1 MNRKVASWLKTQF
14 QRHSQSRSKI
24 SSAERNLSEI
34 LLQASAAI
42 NASKAAR
49 NTYKYLW
56 DSEVRVFSQWG
67 EDGILDYLFDITD
80 ISKPRILEFGA
91 GNFTECNSRFTA
103 EYRNASAYLVDMRD
117 DLVEHTKQLEIYW
130 RNSIFPNQDFITPE
144 SAQQHLQ
151 KARQHMGGV
160 DVISLDIDGN
170 DYWVLEALDL
180 SEVSIVVCEY
190 NPIYGAT
197 GSYTVKRDD
206 NFDRTKAHFSWL
218 HYGMSLKAAIDLL
231 SNQGL
236 VFIGSNR
243 VGNNAFFL
251 KDSHLKHI
259 PFPIPNHQKLD
270 SFVDWRVRESRDENG
285 CLSYL
290 SLQEAREIL
299 CDLEVINLQTEKT
312 IKIISILEKD

>member
-1 MNRKVASWLKTQF
+1 
-14 QRHSQSRSKI
+14 
-24 SSAERNLSEI
+24 
-34 LLQASAAI
+34 
-42 NASKAAR
+42 
-49 NTYKYLW
+49 
-56 DSEVRVFSQWG
+56 
-67 EDGILDYLFDITD
+67 
-80 ISKPRILEFGA
+80 
-91 GNFTECNSRFTA
+91 
-103 EYRNASAYLVDMRD
+103 
-117 DLVEHTKQLEIYW
+117 
-130 RNSIFPNQDFITPE
+130 
-144 SAQQHLQ
+144 
-151 KARQHMGGV
+151 
-160 DVISLDIDGN
+160 
-170 DYWVLEALDL
+170 
-180 SEVSIVVCEY
+180 VVCEY